1 MLFEKFLAISQ
12 NSIMLKNIG
21 ISISYL
27 LHPMVISTL
36 TFWFVIYQMTL
47 TTDEPNLIF
56 FISFFFSTLL
66 PIVVVLYLKNQSLV
80 SDIDVS
86 NRKERLLP
94 MAFGALSF
102 LIGFV
107 ILRQINSPMIIQGI
121 MFCNLI
127 NTILMW
133 LITKH
138 WKISI
143 HTLSIASA
151 LTIFWILGF
160 KYAIIMSL
168 LLILTIIARIL
179 TKAHTLSQALVGIIV
194 GIITTYSQLILFF
207 L

>member
-1 MLFEKFLAISQ
+1 
-12 NSIMLKNIG
+12 MLKNIG

-143 HTLSIASA
+143 HTLAIASA
-151 LTIFWILGF
+151 LTIFWVLGF
-160 KYAIIMSL
+160 KYVIISSL

-179 TKAHTLSQALVGIIV
+179 TKAHTLSQSLVGIVV
-194 GIITTYSQLILFF
+194 GIISTYSQLILFF

>member
-1 MLFEKFLAISQ
+1 MLSEKFLAISQ

-27 LHPMVISTL
+27 LHPMVISAV

-179 TKAHTLSQALVGIIV
+179 TKAHTLSQALVGIVV
-194 GIITTYSQLILFF
+194 GIISTYSQLILFF